1 MSEIRNQRLNLEL
14 ICKAFQLKDRI
25 IPKLEHANTQYG
37 IASECVCVCVCNLR
51 IIIMNRSRE
60 LLTHIYLPHFA
71 AEAENNLRM
80 ENKKKCKEN
89 TTQQKNNKKEGNHR
103 GEGEVI

>member
-1 MSEIRNQRLNLEL
+1 
-14 ICKAFQLKDRI
+14 
-25 IPKLEHANTQYG
+25 
-37 IASECVCVCVCNLR
+37 
-51 IIIMNRSRE
+51 MNRSRE

-89 TTQQKNNKKEGNHR
+89 TAQQKNNSKEKKQGR
-103 GEGEVI
+103 WGRWVT

>member
-1 MSEIRNQRLNLEL
+1 M
-14 ICKAFQLKDRI
+14 LK
-25 IPKLEHANTQYG
+25 HSTVCQ
-37 IASECVCVCVCNLR
+37 CVCVSVSVCNLR

-89 TTQQKNNKKEGNHR
+89 TAQQKNNSKEKKQGR
-103 GEGEVI
+103 WG

>member
-1 MSEIRNQRLNLEL
+1 
-14 ICKAFQLKDRI
+14 
-25 IPKLEHANTQYG
+25 
-37 IASECVCVCVCNLR
+37 
-51 IIIMNRSRE
+51 MNRSRE

-89 TTQQKNNKKEGNHR
+89 TAQQKNNSKKKKREGGGGELRSGR
-103 GEGEVI
+103 GELSGRR